1 VEVEANGRKTNAI
14 FDETGMYLVEASK
27 DKLIDLTP
35 EASNALGLPIKNNA
49 KVKVRKSPV

>member
-1 VEVEANGRKTNAI
+1 MEVEANGRKTNAI